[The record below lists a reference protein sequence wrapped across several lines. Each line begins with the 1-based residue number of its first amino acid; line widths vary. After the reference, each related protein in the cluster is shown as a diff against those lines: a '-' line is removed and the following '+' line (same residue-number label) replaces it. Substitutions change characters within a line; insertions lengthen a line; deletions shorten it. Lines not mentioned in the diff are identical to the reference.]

1 MTTRSGKITVR
12 PRHARHRALVGA
24 VGRAPQRPEAD
35 RDVAAG
41 ADVALEH
48 LEVALGLG
56 DVLEGVLGDRDVE
69 VLAELRALRGDE
81 AELEHVGKLRLA
93 LQALLRERD
102 ERSSMSIPSTRRAP
116 WRPNSK
122 HEDP

>member
-69 VLAELRALRGDE
+69 VLAELRALRCDE
-81 AELEHVGKLRLA
+81 AERERVGKLRLA

-102 ERSSMSIPSTRRAP
+102 ETLVDVDPEHAPRALAP
-116 WRPNSK
+116 
-122 HEDP
+122 ELEA